1 FVKTIAPHT
10 LVCPP
15 SLGMITTPNTPP
27 QDFIVLKLHGFTV
40 SNYFNMVK
48 MALIEKGI
56 DFEFVDVRP
65 NQEGNFLAKSP
76 MGKVPCLETDDGFIS
91 ETNVIFEYLE
101 DLGQGVALLPA
112 SAYEKAKVR
121 ELVKEIELYIELP
134 ARTCFA
140 EAFFGGTVSDEVK
153 EKAKANLVKGI
164 EALQRNGKFTPYVAG
179 DSFTYA
185 DIMFMYSV
193 NLAGAASKRVLGM
206 NLLENFPQ
214 MKELMTL
221 IGGRESAKKIAAD
234 QKA

>member
-1 FVKTIAPHT
+1 MIAASKT
-10 LVCPP
+10 
-15 SLGMITTPNTPP
+15 SP
-27 QDFIVLKLHGFTV
+27 QDLIVLKLHGFTV

-48 MALIEKGI
+48 MALLEKDI

-65 NQEGNFLAKSP
+65 NQEGDFLAKSP
-76 MGKVPCLETDDGFIS
+76 MGKVPCLETDEGFIS

-101 DLGQGVALLPA
+101 DLGQGAALLPA
-112 SAYEKAKVR
+112 SAYDKAKVR

-153 EKAKANLVKGI
+153 EKAKASLIKGV
-164 EALQRNGKFTPYVAG
+164 EALQRNGKFSPYVAG

-206 NLLENFPQ
+206 NLLENYPQ
-214 MKELMTL
+214 MKELMAL
-221 IGGRESAKKIAAD
+221 IGERESAKKIAVD